1 MWEFVKAVLMEAVNK
16 HIPIKQMKKSHTQM
30 WMNEIAKLAFLI
42 KSKALKNTNIQDQ
55 QLTITGMHKHVR
67 NEYSKTKIVKNAKK

>member
-1 MWEFVKAVLMEAVNK
+1 MEAVNK

-30 WMNEIAKLAFLI
+30 WMNEIAKLAFLT

-67 NEYSKTKIVKNAKK
+67 NEYSKTQIVKNAKK